1 MESLEETIFKN
12 GSTTYYWSSKFFP
25 KGVRDDIF
33 KLYSFVRVVD
43 DYVDQE
49 KPDKKSF
56 EYIERRWK
64 TTKKNLGG
72 KIKRADDSVAEKV
85 LSNIAYI
92 VHRYECDPD
101 WVDSFLKSM
110 RMDLDGKKYKTNDDV
125 LEYVYGSAEVIGL
138 FVARILKLPQKAYE
152 FAKLQGRA
160 MQYINFIR
168 DIREDEKLGRC
179 YFSKDDLITFGL
191 KDLSQ
196 HETSK
201 KPAEFREFI
210 EYQVGRYQEW
220 QKEAKKGFKY
230 IPRRPRIA
238 VKTAADMY
246 LWTAKKI
253 TDDPSVVFDK
263 KVKPSRHRVLRR
275 GIRRTI
281 VW

>member
-43 DYVDQE
+43 DYIDQE
-49 KPDKKSF
+49 KPDNKSF
-56 EYIERRWK
+56 EYIEKRWK
-64 TTKKNLGG
+64 TIKKSLG
-72 KIKRADDSVAEKV
+72 KEMKRVDDSVAEKV
-85 LSNIAYI
+85 LSNMAYI
-92 VHRYECDPD
+92 VYRYECDPA

-110 RMDLDGKKYKTNDDV
+110 RMDIGGRKYKTADEV

-138 FVARILKLPQKAYE
+138 FVARIMRLPETAYE
-152 FAKLQGRA
+152 SAKLQGRA

-168 DIREDEKLGRC
+168 DIDEDAKLGRC
-179 YFSKDDLITFGL
+179 YFSTEDIVMFGL
-191 KDLSQ
+191 KDLSE

-210 EYQVGRYQEW
+210 EHQVERYREW

-246 LWTAKKI
+246 LWTANQI
-253 TDDPSVVFDK
+253 FEDPSIVFDK

-281 VW
+281 AG